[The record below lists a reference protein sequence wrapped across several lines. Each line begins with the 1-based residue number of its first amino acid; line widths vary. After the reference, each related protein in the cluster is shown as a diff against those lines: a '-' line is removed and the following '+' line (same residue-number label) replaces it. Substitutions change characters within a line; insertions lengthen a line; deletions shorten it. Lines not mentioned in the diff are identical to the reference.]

1 MAHWHHRAIHSIMQF
16 TFTSSSHIHREF
28 VMPTLQ
34 STTAELN
41 QTRMIREDLTVLLLK
56 HLNREGSP
64 SNGTSESE
72 LAAMADAIIR
82 DAYRERATDIHLDPQ
97 TGGYRIRFRIDGLMH
112 DAALLTVAQGHR
124 LVNQLKTMADI
135 DPVTIFFPEE
145 ARRTYEMDDV
155 TIDLRVTIAP
165 CISGVKLA
173 IRMLDPKTVEH
184 RVSDLGLSTEN
195 LDHLNGWLANLHGL
209 FLVAGPTGS
218 GKTTT
223 LYALLHELK
232 QQARNILTIE
242 DPVEY
247 QIDGINQMQVN
258 ERHELTFAE
267 GLKVMLRL
275 DPDYMMVGEIR
286 DASSS
291 RIAVDASNKG
301 RVLMSTIHAPDAVG
315 AVTSLRNWG
324 IRDHE
329 IATALT
335 VVVTQRLVRT
345 LCTHCRVMGEPN
357 EADRKWLEAARLP
370 VPEKVW
376 HPRGC
381 NKCSDIGYRGRTGIF
396 EVWHLHEDDYALI
409 LAHADDHTM
418 RQHLALKGHQSMVMH
433 AMEKVAEGITSVE
446 ELKMFSG
453 FVGALVRR

>member
-1 MAHWHHRAIHSIMQF
+1 MTATVSAP
-16 TFTSSSHIHREF
+16 TSPSPAPAAAAFPPIAVVEQPRI
-28 VMPTLQ
+28 
-34 STTAELN
+34 
-41 QTRMIREDLTVLLLK
+41 IREDLTQLLLK
-56 HLNREGSP
+56 HLGD
-64 SNGTSESE
+64 GTGQLAPGASEAE

-97 TGGYRIRFRIDGLMH
+97 TGGYRVRFRIDGVMH
-112 DAALLTVAQGHR
+112 DAALLTLQQGHR
-124 LVNQLKTMADI
+124 LVNQFKTMADI

-145 ARRTYEMDDV
+145 ARRTYEMDEAS
-155 TIDLRVTIAP
+155 IDLRVTVAP

-173 IRMLDPKTVEH
+173 IRMLDPRTVEH
-184 RVSDLGLSTEN
+184 HLSDLGLSEEN
-195 LDHLNGWLANLHGL
+195 YSHLRGWLENLHGM

-232 QQARNILTIE
+232 RQARNILTIE

-247 QIDGINQMQVN
+247 QIDGVNQMQVS

-286 DASSS
+286 DADSG

-329 IATALT
+329 IATSLT

-345 LCTHCRVMGEPN
+345 LCPFCREEGPPN
-357 EADRKWLEAARLP
+357 DMDRQWLEAARLP
-370 VPEKVW
+370 VPPRVW
-376 HPRGC
+376 HPHGC
-381 NKCSDIGYRGRTGIF
+381 ERCAHIGYRGRTGVF
-396 EVWHLHEDDYALI
+396 EVWHLHEDDQALI
-409 LAHADDHTM
+409 LAHADDHTI
-418 RQHLALKGHQSMVMH
+418 RQHLALKGHQSMVKH
-433 AMEKVAEGITSVE
+433 ALEKVSLGITSVR

-453 FVGALVRR
+453 LVGALVRR

>member
-1 MAHWHHRAIHSIMQF
+1 MSESA
-16 TFTSSSHIHREF
+16 TSSSAQATQVRF
-28 VMPTLQ
+28 
-34 STTAELN
+34 
-41 QTRMIREDLTVLLLK
+41 IREDLTQLLLK
-56 HLNREGSP
+56 QLA
-64 SNGTSESE
+64 SNSSAHATAGGDAE
-72 LAAMADAIIR
+72 LAAMADAIVR

-97 TGGYRIRFRIDGLMH
+97 TGGYRIRFRIDGIMH
-112 DAALLTVAQGHR
+112 DAALLTVQQGNR
-124 LVNQLKTMADI
+124 LVNQFKTMADI
-135 DPVTIFFPEE
+135 DPVAIFFPEE
-145 ARRTYEMDDV
+145 ARRTYEMDEA
-155 TIDLRVTIAP
+155 TIDLRVTVAP
-165 CISGVKLA
+165 CISGVKVA
-173 IRMLDPKTVEH
+173 IRMLDPLTVEH
-184 RVSDLGLSTEN
+184 RLSELGLSAEN
-195 LDHLNGWLANLHGL
+195 LEHLNGWLKNLHGL
-209 FLVAGPTGS
+209 FLVAGPTGA

-258 ERHELTFAE
+258 ERHNLTFAE

-286 DASSS
+286 DANSS

-315 AVTSLRNWG
+315 AVTSMRNWG

-345 LCTHCRVMGEPN
+345 LCPHCKVETVPTDS
-357 EADRKWLEAARLP
+357 EQQWLEAARLA
-370 VPEKVW
+370 VPEKSW
-376 HPRGC
+376 QPRGC
-381 NKCSDIGYRGRTGIF
+381 EKCSNIGYRGRTGVF

-409 LAHADDHTM
+409 LAHADDHTI
-418 RQHLALKGHQSMVMH
+418 RQHLAIKGHQSMVNH
-433 AMEKVAEGITSVE
+433 AMEKVREGITSIE